1 MTIPSALERLE
12 PAPPAD
18 AISADV
24 PVKRVTLLEDRA
36 QIQRSGKVTLKIGQ
50 NRVLIPGTAT
60 VIQNVS
66 LRAEVKSGKAQVVDV
81 RTRRSLR
88 VRLKDRPEA
97 ARALEQQIEA
107 LQRRHQRAAEEHTRG
122 NERYARIQDILSR
135 GLDEIPVDAGWG
147 LLRESQW
154 KDTLEGLFKR
164 ARALRSEMQ
173 VARFA
178 MEDASREINALAIQR
193 QALDRPDQAVVAW
206 IEVDVLAT
214 ENGVAELNVEYVVP
228 NALWR
233 PLHSAQLLEGG
244 KLRFSSSAAV
254 WQSTGEDW
262 KDAELV
268 FSTARSSLG
277 TEPPLLSDDLVGV
290 KKKNETVVVQ
300 ARQVVV
306 QKAGMG
312 SAPAPSGAVDLPG
325 VDDGGEVR
333 NLRAQEPASVPSDG
347 RPCIIP
353 LFTFES
359 PAETA
364 LVTFPELDTKAFV
377 RSIQRNEA
385 PHPILAGPVELLMKN
400 GFVGWT
406 QALFV
411 APKERF
417 ELSFGPDDAVRL
429 LRKDK
434 RTSETDHVDKW
445 KRDSTSVTLFISNLA
460 EDVKALE
467 VTERIPVSEIE
478 HVRIELRADD
488 TTHNPKVDEHGMVR
502 WKLELPAQGHL
513 KVMLV
518 YRVSTA
524 PGVQGL

>member
-1 MTIPSALERLE
+1 
-12 PAPPAD
+12 
-18 AISADV
+18 
-24 PVKRVTLLEDRA
+24 
-36 QIQRSGKVTLKIGQ
+36 
-50 NRVLIPGTAT
+50 
-60 VIQNVS
+60 
-66 LRAEVKSGKAQVVDV
+66 
-81 RTRRSLR
+81 
-88 VRLKDRPEA
+88 
-97 ARALEQQIEA
+97 
-107 LQRRHQRAAEEHTRG
+107 
-122 NERYARIQDILSR
+122 
-135 GLDEIPVDAGWG
+135 
-147 LLRESQW
+147 
-154 KDTLEGLFKR
+154 
-164 ARALRSEMQ
+164 
-173 VARFA
+173 
-178 MEDASREINALAIQR
+178 
-193 QALDRPDQAVVAW
+193 
-206 IEVDVLAT
+206 
-214 ENGVAELNVEYVVP
+214 
-228 NALWR
+228 
-233 PLHSAQLLEGG
+233 
-244 KLRFSSSAAV
+244 
-254 WQSTGEDW
+254 
-262 KDAELV
+262 
-268 FSTARSSLG
+268 
-277 TEPPLLSDDLVGV
+277 
-290 KKKNETVVVQ
+290 
-300 ARQVVV
+300 
-306 QKAGMG
+306 MG